1 MRTLAALWA
10 TCLLLSLPAQ
20 ADRAE
25 EAFVSGRFMEAA
37 RLAEAEGD
45 ADSLGRAARAVL
57 ADAVVS
63 GQPETARLREA
74 EMLARRAIA
83 IEPHH
88 VEGRLQLAIAL
99 SMQARAMSTREAM
112 KSGYGGMARDLA
124 EGVLRDDPDNAY
136 AHGFLAVWNLEV
148 VRRGGAIGSAFM
160 GASVGKARQH
170 YRAALA
176 DGPTDPSIHWQYA
189 RALAALDARKYDDAI
204 EQCLER
210 ASRETPQTALA
221 ELMQARAIN
230 FRSFVASH
238 SVAEIERTAAA
249 LL

>member
-1 MRTLAALWA
+1 MRTFAACFA
-10 TCLLLSLPAQ
+10 ICLFFAPPVH

-37 RLAEAEGD
+37 RLAEAAGD

-63 GQPETARLREA
+63 GQPQTANLREA

-83 IEPHH
+83 LDPHH
-88 VEGRLQLAIAL
+88 IEGRLQLAIAL
-99 SMQARAMSTREAM
+99 SMQARAMNPREAM
-112 KSGYGGMARDLA
+112 DSGYGRQARELA
-124 EGVLRDDPDNAY
+124 EAVLEDDPNNAY

-148 VRRGGAIGSAFM
+148 VRRGGSLGAAFM
-160 GASVGKARQH
+160 GASVRKAREH
-170 YRAALA
+170 YRQAIAS
-176 DGPTDPSIHWQYA
+176 GPTDPSIHWQYA
-189 RALAALDARKYDDAI
+189 RALAALDARKYS
-204 EQCLER
+204 ETVEHCLEQ
-210 ASRETPQTALA
+210 AMRETPQTALA

-238 SVAEIERTAAA
+238 SVAEIERTAAS